1 MDKIVAWFADW
12 RKVIPALGIVKV
24 IMRAALVMLGVGFF
38 LILIAS
44 AMTGLPLFST
54 IDLSLMSPELPIV
67 LVSDLAFPLLGVA
80 FAVASVIPLALMVER
95 FASIL
100 REVFVVMKEQGTPFI
115 QENVERFQKLGK
127 ISLALILSNIVLVFI
142 ANILRSIFVAPGNL
156 DAALQNNPS
165 ASFSIVLLL
174 VPFFT
179 FAFAEIF
186 RRGTELQCDA
196 DSMV

>member
-1 MDKIVAWFADW
+1 MNKIVAWFADW

-24 IMRAALVMLGVGFF
+24 FMRVALIMLGVGFV
-38 LILIAS
+38 LLLGSS
-44 AMTGLPLFST
+44 AVSGFMLFPA
-54 IDLSLMSPELPIV
+54 IDLSRVSPELPTV
-67 LVSDLAFPLLGVA
+67 VVRDLALPLLGVA
-80 FAVASVIPLALMVER
+80 FAVASVIPLTLMVER

-100 REVFVVMKEQGTPFI
+100 REVFVVMKEKGTPFI

-127 ISLALILSNIVLVFI
+127 ISLALILSNIVLAFI
-142 ANILRSIFVAPGNL
+142 ANVLQSMFVAPGNL
-156 DAALQNNPS
+156 DAALQNSPDQGLG
-165 ASFSIVLLL
+165 IVLLL

>member
-24 IMRAALVMLGVGFF
+24 FMRVALVMLSVGFV
-38 LILIAS
+38 LILGAS
-44 AMTGLPLFST
+44 VVSGFMLFPAV
-54 IDLSLMSPELPIV
+54 DLSRLSPELPTV
-67 LVSDLAFPLLGVA
+67 AVRDLGLPLLGVA
-80 FAVASVIPLALMVER
+80 FAVASIIPLTLMVER
-95 FASIL
+95 FSSIL
-100 REVFVVMKEQGTPFI
+100 HEVFVVMKEKGTPFI

-127 ISLALILSNIVLVFI
+127 ISLALILSNIVLAFV
-142 ANILRSIFVAPGNL
+142 ANILQSMFVAPGNL
-156 DAALQNNPS
+156 DVALQNSPDQGLGV
-165 ASFSIVLLL
+165 ILLL

-186 RRGTELQCDA
+186 RRGTELQSDS